1 MAKLTSDLL
10 RENINYMEIKKMEKY
25 AYQHSG
31 TWAVGAPSISDHLI
45 IKIRAGSKNDLY
57 VIEEF
62 DYDDFL
68 AWVFRVWKIEE
79 FLSPDEYEKIELSDW
94 AENEVLKA
102 LKRFDVDVEK
112 IAVSDVV

>member
-1 MAKLTSDLL
+1 
-10 RENINYMEIKKMEKY
+10 MEKY

-31 TWAVGAPSISDHLI
+31 NWAVGARPISDHLI

-68 AWVFRVWKIEE
+68 SWVLQSRKIDEK
-79 FLSPDEYEKIELSDW
+79 LSPDEYEKIELSDW

-102 LKRFDVDVEK
+102 LKKFGVHVEK

>member
-1 MAKLTSDLL
+1 MAKLFSDSL

-25 AYQHSG
+25 TYQHSG
-31 TWAVGAPSISDHLI
+31 SWAVGTPSISDHLI

-57 VIEEF
+57 IIEEF

-68 AWVFRVWKIEE
+68 SWVLQSRKIDELLE
-79 FLSPDEYEKIELSDW
+79 PDEYEKIVLSDW

-102 LKRFDVDVEK
+102 LKKFNVDVEK

>member
-1 MAKLTSDLL
+1 MAILISDLL
-10 RENINYMEIKKMEKY
+10 LENINYMEIKKMEKY
-25 AYQHSG
+25 TYQHSG

-62 DYDDFL
+62 DYNDFL
-68 AWVFRVWKIEE
+68 SWVLQSRKIDERLE
-79 FLSPDEYEKIELSDW
+79 PDEYEKIELSDW